1 MIKILIV
8 CGTRPEVIK
17 VAPVIK
23 EFKKFPKE
31 FVCKVCITGQHREMV
46 DSLLKLFDVKV
57 DYDLNL
63 MKANQNLEHITTT
76 VLHEIGK
83 IIEGEKFDYLL
94 VQGDTTTAM
103 AASLAAFYKRVKIGH
118 IEAGLRTWNKFHPYP
133 EEVNRKII
141 DSVSDLYFAHTDAAK
156 KNLVNEGV
164 DPKAIEVTGN
174 TVIDALLDTAR
185 SEFSFKGTDLER
197 VVTGKPKIILVTA
210 HRRENAGE
218 PILNICAAM
227 KEIALRFKDEV
238 TFVYPVHL
246 NPNIKVPVNKM
257 LQGVD
262 NIILTAPMDYL
273 PFVHLMKH
281 SYFVLTDSGGIQEE
295 APTLGIPV
303 LVMREVTERSEG
315 IDAGTAKLVGVQR
328 DSIIMSVVEL
338 LENKVLYNKMA
349 TAINP
354 YGDGT
359 TSTNIMRILKELMT
373 SPPKRPTI
381 NDTASLGL
389 IKNDANG
396 YY

>member
-1 MIKILIV
+1 MMKVLIV

-57 DYDLNL
+57 DYGLDL

-83 IIEGEKFDYLL
+83 IIDQEKFDYLF

-103 AASLAAFYKRVKIGH
+103 AASLAAFYKRVKIAH

-141 DSVSDLYFAHTDAAK
+141 DSVSDLFFAHTDAAK
-156 KNLVNEGV
+156 QNLLNEGV
-164 DPKAIEVTGN
+164 APEKIEVTGN
-174 TVIDALLDTAR
+174 TVIDALLDTAGKDFDLNR
-185 SEFSFKGTDLER
+185 VLPKGFSFNGRKL
-197 VVTGKPKIILVTA
+197 ILVTA
-210 HRRENAGE
+210 HRRENMGE

-227 KEIALRFKDEV
+227 KEIALRFKNEV

-246 NPNIKVPVNKM
+246 NPNIQVPVNKV
-257 LQGVD
+257 LQGTD

-273 PFVHLMKH
+273 PFVHLMKR
-281 SYFVLTDSGGIQEE
+281 SYFILTDSGGLQEE
-295 APTLGIPV
+295 APSLGKPV
-303 LVMREVTERSEG
+303 LVMRETTERPEG
-315 IDAGTAKLVGVQR
+315 VAAGCVEVIGTEKTNIVARVE
-328 DSIIMSVVEL
+328 EL
-338 LENKVLYNKMA
+338 LNNPAKYTKMSKA
-349 TAINP
+349 VNP
-354 YGDGT
+354 YGDGQA
-359 TSTNIMRILKELMT
+359 SKRIVQRLLKEI
-373 SPPKRPTI
+373 R
-381 NDTASLGL
+381 NNNAG
-389 IKNDANG
+389 
-396 YY
+396 

>member
-1 MIKILIV
+1 MLRVLLV

-31 FVCKVCITGQHREMV
+31 FVCKVCITGQHREMI
-46 DSLLKLFDVKV
+46 DPLLKLFDIRT

-76 VLHEIGK
+76 VLHETGK
-83 IIEGEKFDYLL
+83 IIDREKFDYLF

-103 AASLAAFYKRVKIGH
+103 AASLAAFYKRVKVAH

-141 DSVSDLYFAHTDAAK
+141 DSVSDLFFAHTDMAK
-156 KNLVNEGV
+156 QNLLNEGV
-164 DPKAIEVTGN
+164 DLKSIEVTGN

-185 SEFSFKGTDLER
+185 SEFSFQGTDLEKIFTSNR
-197 VVTGKPKIILVTA
+197 KIILVTA
-210 HRRENAGE
+210 HRRENTGE

-246 NPNIKVPVNKM
+246 NPNIKVPVNKV

-273 PFVHLMKH
+273 PFVHLMKR
-281 SYFVLTDSGGIQEE
+281 SYFILTDSGGLQEE
-295 APTLGIPV
+295 APSLGKPV
-303 LVMREVTERSEG
+303 LVMRETTERPEG
-315 IDAGTAKLVGVQR
+315 VAAGCVEVIGTEKTNIVARVE
-328 DSIIMSVVEL
+328 EL
-338 LENKVLYNKMA
+338 LNNPAKYTKMSKVK
-349 TAINP
+349 NP
-354 YGDGT
+354 YGDGKA
-359 TSTNIMRILKELMT
+359 SQRI
-373 SPPKRPTI
+373 I
-381 NDTASLGL
+381 NFL
-389 IKNDANG
+389 IKASGKN
-396 YY
+396 

>member
-174 TVIDALLDTAR
+174 TVIDALLDTAHH
-185 SEFSFKGTDLER
+185 EFSFKGTDLER
-197 VVTGKPKIILVTA
+197 VVAGKRKIILVTA
-210 HRRENAGE
+210 HRRENTGE

-227 KEIALRFKDEV
+227 KEIALRFKDET

-246 NPNIKVPVNKM
+246 NPNIKDPVNKM

-262 NIILTAPMDYL
+262 NIVLTAPMDYL

-281 SYFVLTDSGGIQEE
+281 SYFVLTDSGGLQEE
-295 APTLGIPV
+295 APSLGKPV
-303 LVMREVTERSEG
+303 LVMRETTERPEG
-315 IDAGTAKLVGVQR
+315 VAAGCVEVIGT
-328 DSIIMSVVEL
+328 DTSVVIQKIAEL
-338 LENKVLYNKMA
+338 IEDKKEYARMA
-349 TAINP
+349 KAVNP
-354 YGDGT
+354 YGDGQ
-359 TSTNIMRILKELMT
+359 
-373 SPPKRPTI
+373 
-381 NDTASLGL
+381 ASKKIIERLLGECQ
-389 IKNDANG
+389 
-396 YY
+396 